1 MIKEKFENQ
10 FKIVVAPGP
19 NEIKEASNI
28 NAICVLDNGKAL
40 DISQLSSLIKNSSF
54 VVANDTGPAHIAA
67 HLGCKGLA
75 IFGPHTSAKKV
86 SIETENFQVL
96 EVPELKNLTA
106 EKVLDVLNKIKNEID
121 PSIAYRRSCAHG
133 VCGSCAMNMG
143 GKNGL
148 ACTTPHSEIDGDI
161 DIYPLPHL
169 KVKKDLIGDL
179 DGLYKQY
186 QSIEPWLKSN
196 SNSETTEII
205 QSKKDREKLDGAYEC
220 IMCACCST
228 SCPSY
233 WWNGDKYLG
242 PAVLLQA
249 YRWIVDSRD
258 EEREARLKKV
268 ADELKL
274 YRCHTILNCT
284 SACPKG
290 LNPAKAIAEIKKML
304 ATANI

>member
-1 MIKEKFENQ
+1 
-10 FKIVVAPGP
+10 
-19 NEIKEASNI
+19 
-28 NAICVLDNGKAL
+28 
-40 DISQLSSLIKNSSF
+40 
-54 VVANDTGPAHIAA
+54 
-67 HLGCKGLA
+67 
-75 IFGPHTSAKKV
+75 
-86 SIETENFQVL
+86 
-96 EVPELKNLTA
+96 
-106 EKVLDVLNKIKNEID
+106 
-121 PSIAYRRSCAHG
+121 
-133 VCGSCAMNMG
+133 MNMG

-148 ACTTPHSEIDGDI
+148 ACTTPHAEIDGEI

-169 KVKKDLIGDL
+169 KVKRDLIGDL

-186 QSIEPWLKSN
+186 QSIEPWLKNN
-196 SNSETTEII
+196 SSKETTEIF
-205 QSKKDREKLDGAYEC
+205 QSKKDRKKLDGAYEC

-249 YRWIVDSRD
+249 YRWIIDSRD

-290 LNPAKAIAEIKKML
+290 LNPAKAIAEIKKMI
-304 ATANI
+304 AKASF

>member
-1 MIKEKFENQ
+1 M
-10 FKIVVAPGP
+10 
-19 NEIKEASNI
+19 
-28 NAICVLDNGKAL
+28 DNC
-40 DISQLSSLIKNSSF
+40 SS
-54 VVANDTGPAHIAA
+54 
-67 HLGCKGLA
+67 
-75 IFGPHTSAKKV
+75 
-86 SIETENFQVL
+86 
-96 EVPELKNLTA
+96 
-106 EKVLDVLNKIKNEID
+106 KVLDVLNKIKNEID
-121 PSIAYRRSCAHG
+121 STLTYRRSCAHG

-148 ACTTPHSEIDGDI
+148 ACTKPHSEINGDI

-179 DGLYKQY
+179 DVLYKQY
-186 QSIEPWLKSN
+186 ESIEPWLKTN
-196 SNSETTEII
+196 KKIETKEII
-205 QSKKDREKLDGAYEC
+205 QSKKDRKKLDGAYEC

-258 EEREARLKKV
+258 DERKERLKKV
-268 ADELKL
+268 ADEFKL
-274 YRCHTILNCT
+274 YRCHTIMNCT

-304 ATANI
+304 ATANL